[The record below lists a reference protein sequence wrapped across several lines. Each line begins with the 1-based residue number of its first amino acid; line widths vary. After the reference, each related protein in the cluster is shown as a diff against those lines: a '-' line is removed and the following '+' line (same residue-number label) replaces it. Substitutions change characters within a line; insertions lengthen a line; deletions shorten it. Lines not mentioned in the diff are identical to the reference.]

1 MVKKHKALWHFIGE
15 NIINN
20 QNNQKNNINQLNN
33 NNQIKEFNPVSRNG
47 NYINKNLYLNHIKRN
62 KSQQLQKINRKINK
76 LDRNKKFI

>member
-1 MVKKHKALWHFIGE
+1 MAKKLKALWHFIGE